1 MIKDSENNEK
11 NHKNLENNDLNEQIW
26 IKRLDMVFDLS
37 YLKGLNL
44 KENEISEYV
53 DFNKK
58 YLDKI
63 DKLIDN
69 VRKLGYLFVCEPQQI
84 VFESESFYEEKT
96 FKSDIILAKLNKIEF
111 LNVNI
116 VNYGYGDPNKIH
128 DIYEL
133 ELSSN
138 KGKIYN
144 YEFTGTDIVRFYY
157 QGSIVEKNGDIIAIN
172 VQKVMDALNKYYT

>member
-1 MIKDSENNEK
+1 MSQGTENNK
-11 NHKNLENNDLNEQIW
+11 KSHKNLEINDLNDQIW
-26 IKRLDMVFDLS
+26 VKRLDMVFDLS
-37 YLKGLNL
+37 NSKGLNL
-44 KENEISEYV
+44 KENEIAEYV
-53 DFNKK
+53 NFNKK

-63 DKLIDN
+63 DKFIEN
-69 VRKLGYLFVCEPQQI
+69 VKKLGYLFVCEPQQI

-96 FKSDIILAKLNKIEF
+96 FKSDIVLTKLIKIDF
-111 LNVNI
+111 FNVNI
-116 VNYGYGDPNKIH
+116 INYGYGDPNKIH

-172 VQKVMDALNKYYT
+172 VQKVMDALNKYYS